1 MSILPLLRFLIAGQ
15 LRRYYTLLPNGK
27 SLLDVPGGGLLYAAA
42 GLGIWASGIGL
53 IGRVGEDYPQ
63 EWVQRFAQ
71 QGMDIRGV
79 HVLPEAVDLR
89 HFVAYPEGEAAVT
102 ENPVSHFARLGLQY
116 PKSLLGYTPPATG
129 IDSRTRAGP
138 LTIRQNDFPADYLDA
153 TAAHICPLDYVSH
166 SLLPAVFRRG
176 QINTLTLDPGMNY
189 MNPTF
194 WDDIPVLLN
203 GLNAFHVSE
212 QKITNLFQGRSE
224 DLWEMAETLSGYGCE
239 LIVIK
244 LGSRGQYLYNG
255 ANHSRWIIPAYPV
268 QVVDPTGAG
277 DAFCGGFLAGYRE
290 TYDPLHA
297 ALTGNIAAAMVI
309 EGTNPLYAL
318 DALPGLA
325 KARFEALREMVR
337 KA

>member
-1 MSILPLLRFLIAGQ
+1 MSANSLLRYLIAGR
-15 LRRYYTLLPNGK
+15 LRRNYTILPNGN
-27 SLLDVPGGGLLYAAA
+27 SLLDVPGGGLIYAAA
-42 GLGIWASGIGL
+42 GIGIWEQGVGL

-63 EWVQRFAQ
+63 DWLQRIARH
-71 QGMDIRGV
+71 GMDIRGI

-89 HFVAYPEGEAAVT
+89 HFAAYPDAETVVT
-102 ENPVSHFARLGLQY
+102 DNPVSHFARLGLQF
-116 PKSLLGYTPPATG
+116 PKSLLGYTPPTPLL
-129 IDSRTRAGP
+129 DSRTRAEQM
-138 LTIRQNDFPADYLDA
+138 TIRQNDFPSDYLDA

-166 SLLPAVFRRG
+166 TLLPTLLRRG
-176 QINTLTLDPGMNY
+176 QVNTLTLDPGANY

-194 WDDIPVLLN
+194 WDEIPVLLN

-212 QKITNLFQGRSE
+212 QKITSLFQGRSE
-224 DLWEMAETLSGYGCE
+224 DLWEMAETLAGYGCE
-239 LIVIK
+239 MIVIK

-255 ANHSRWIIPAYPV
+255 ANRTRWIVPAYPV
-268 QVVDPTGAG
+268 TVVDPTGAG

-297 ALTGNIAAAMVI
+297 TLTGNISAAMVI

-318 DALPGLA
+318 DALPGLS
-325 KARFEALREMVR
+325 KARLEALREMVR